1 MCIMMMMGRNL
12 GDSLFFLVDFIFNPQ
27 KLNLQL
33 HAAIAPVYLM
43 SRCHEENTNLIRP
56 SVEEPQEVKQSSSNW
71 RPPAQYCLFHLK
83 IKMFFYLQSLV
94 SHFATEKIAVKI
106 SNDFS

>member
-1 MCIMMMMGRNL
+1 MDTKPTHKNIL
-12 GDSLFFLVDFIFNPQ
+12 THSQHFDLIHSLPI
-27 KLNLQL
+27 K
-33 HAAIAPVYLM
+33 IK
-43 SRCHEENTNLIRP
+43 CTIIRP
-56 SVEEPQEVKQSSSNW
+56 LVEEPQEVKQSSSNW